1 MVRIRRIPDETSPFF
16 EFTRMQSCF
25 KRFEIAMDKLKM
37 FHPECHPERS
47 EGSGPGI
54 VQKSASI
61 SGQILHCVQDDTR
74 EIRHFS

>member
-1 MVRIRRIPDETSPFF
+1 
-16 EFTRMQSCF
+16 
-25 KRFEIAMDKLKM
+25 MDKLKM